1 MGGARPKR
9 GASPVLALDP
19 VFQDTDPL
27 DLEFDRIAVFKKP
40 AELETAAVADSPGA
54 DELTRHQCLVLGDMR
69 DDLLER
75 EQHALAYA
83 FRADLAVDAH
93 LHLQAVGVADLVGR
107 DAPGPHDVA
116 AVKALALGGAPPPPH
131 PEGACG

>member
-19 VFQDTDPL
+19 VFQDTDVL
-27 DLEFDRIAVFKKP
+27 DLEFDRIAVFEKP
-40 AELETAAVADSPGA
+40 AELKTAAVADSPGA
-54 DELTRHQCLVLGDMR
+54 DEFPRHQCLVLRDMR

-83 FRADLAVDAH
+83 FRPELAVAAH
-93 LHLQAVGVADLVGR
+93 FHLKAVGGAAFVGGHE
-107 DAPGPHDVA
+107 P
-116 AVKALALGGAPPPPH
+116 
-131 PEGACG
+131 C